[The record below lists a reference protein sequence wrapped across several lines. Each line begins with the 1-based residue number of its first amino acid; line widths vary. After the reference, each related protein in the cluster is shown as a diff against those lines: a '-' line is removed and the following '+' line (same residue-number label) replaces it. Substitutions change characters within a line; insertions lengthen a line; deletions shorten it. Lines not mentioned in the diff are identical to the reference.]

1 MFVPTRTHN
10 PPDNTRLSSGR
21 RRCSGYFSRSGSG
34 SGTRT
39 RRRNGS
45 RKGVVTVAGVVVVGV
60 GYESGIGS
68 GSQRVVTAAVEAVLV
83 AKGYYHQILHPYTK
97 PARIL

>member
-1 MFVPTRTHN
+1 M
-10 PPDNTRLSSGR
+10 
-21 RRCSGYFSRSGSG
+21 
-34 SGTRT
+34 
-39 RRRNGS
+39 
-45 RKGVVTVAGVVVVGV
+45 VVGV